1 MKRTRSD
8 TITWIRLKITETA
21 DFEPL
26 ENLLYVRAF
35 LALVYSH
42 WTDNSRRF
50 FLRFFCTVLF
60 SLHLV
65 WFSTLRGVSGFET
78 CAISQENVSQLTL
91 GTALENILDLPLFV
105 LVGLIS
111 LGKTINMFDWIEIVY
126 QSVFCDINND
136 TSEKYMRITIGWTSL
151 W

>member
-1 MKRTRSD
+1 M
-8 TITWIRLKITETA
+8 
-21 DFEPL
+21 
-26 ENLLYVRAF
+26 
-35 LALVYSH
+35 
-42 WTDNSRRF
+42 
-50 FLRFFCTVLF
+50 
-60 SLHLV
+60 V
-65 WFSTLRGVSGFET
+65 WFSNLQGVSGFET

-136 TSEKYMRITIGWTSL
+136 TSKKYMRITID
-151 W
+151 